1 MILVVGVENFLE
13 EEVVVNYRKVIFG
26 AALYKILAQK
36 QRAHLAKK
44 DTCLV
49 PPCHQQ
55 VSGNQHCHFHCY
67 GIGGSVVG

>member
-1 MILVVGVENFLE
+1 MILVVGLENFLE
-13 EEVVVNYRKVIFG
+13 EEVVVNYSKVIFG
-26 AALYKILAQK
+26 AALYETLGQK
-36 QRAHLAKK
+36 QRAHLEKK

-55 VSGNQHCHFHCY
+55 VSGNQHRLCHCY